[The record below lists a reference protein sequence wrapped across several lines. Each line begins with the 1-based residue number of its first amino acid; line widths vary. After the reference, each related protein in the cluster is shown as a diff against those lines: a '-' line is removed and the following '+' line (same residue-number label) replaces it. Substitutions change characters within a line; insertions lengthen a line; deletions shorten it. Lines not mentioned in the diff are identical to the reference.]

1 VFDHLQLNDARER
14 RLVGAADLCL
24 RVAAPVVCGT
34 RRRSTEPVA
43 SWDGRSILVLRLE
56 RVGDLLMTLG
66 AIGAV
71 RALAP
76 GARLDLV
83 VGSWNA
89 PLARLIPGVDRIET
103 IDASWLARGASS
115 DGAPR
120 LLSRAWQWRSRRY
133 DLAIN
138 LEGDIRSNVLV
149 GLSNAVRRVG
159 FDMAGGGPM
168 LTDRVRFDPAV
179 HTRANALHL
188 VERAFGRDAD
198 SLDAEIP
205 DVTHGTTLAIPA
217 EARAR
222 AAALLENVG
231 STRTP
236 TVALHASG
244 GRAVKQWHLPRFA
257 DVARRLI
264 AQRGAR
270 IVLTGAD
277 PDRAMVDAVKAALDP
292 ASVIDI
298 SGRADLVE
306 LAAVLDA
313 ADLLVT
319 GDTGPMHL
327 AAAVGTPVV
336 AVFGPSDPNRWGPV
350 SDRARIVRAH
360 LPCSPCNRIRRPP
373 EECQGRVP
381 SCLDGITVDAVY
393 AAAIELLDACH

>member
-1 VFDHLQLNDARER
+1 VFDHLQLSDVRER
-14 RLVGAADLCL
+14 WLVGTADLCL
-24 RVAAPVVCGT
+24 SVAAPVVCGS
-34 RRRSTEPVA
+34 RRRSAEPIA

-76 GARLDLV
+76 GARIDLV

-103 IDASWLARGASS
+103 LDAAWLARGGAS
-115 DGAPR
+115 DGTAR
-120 LLSRAWQWRSRRY
+120 LLSRAWAWRSRRY
-133 DLAIN
+133 DLALN
-138 LEGDIRSNVLV
+138 LEGDVRSNVLL
-149 GLSNAVRRVG
+149 GLSHAARRVG

-168 LTDRVRFDPAV
+168 LTDRVRFDPTL
-179 HTRANALHL
+179 HTRVNALHI
-188 VERAFGRDAD
+188 VERAFDRQIDA
-198 SLDAEIP
+198 LDLEMPA
-205 DVTHGTTLAIPA
+205 VTIGTTLAIPA
-217 EARAR
+217 EAHAH
-222 AAALLENVG
+222 AAALLGGAER
-231 STRTP
+231 TRTP
-236 TVALHASG
+236 TVALHSSG
-244 GRAVKQWHLPRFA
+244 GRAIKQWHLPRFA
-257 DVARRLI
+257 DVARKLT

-270 IVLTGAD
+270 IVLTGAE

-292 ASVIDI
+292 ASVIDV

-313 ADLLVT
+313 VDLLVT

-350 SDRARIVRAH
+350 SDRARVVRAH

-373 EECQGRVP
+373 EDCQGRVP
-381 SCLDGITVDAVY
+381 KCLDGITVDAVY